1 MVLADIFLCS
11 LVSLK
16 IFICAYNQLSK
27 MDTVGTGLKCPSKR
41 ELSYSE
47 MTEQSHHRDQ
57 HNVSIKRELTVY
69 IIYTAV
75 YTCTN

>member
-1 MVLADIFLCS
+1 
-11 LVSLK
+11 
-16 IFICAYNQLSK
+16 